1 MKSIKLL
8 PNLCELPGHDSVQPR
23 SFREIITELTNAIPE
38 SEGPEGVQTSGPPFV
53 RPYDLIRSTT
63 DGLTVLSNRSGIP
76 LPDSTLGIQPYTED
90 IIASLPLI
98 CHALENGN
106 RFNEADRTGP
116 NEGRIVRTLMLMAR
130 MGISTVLKSVNSSD
144 NSAVKKIASETGK
157 AASRTG
163 GRSYKKGAKVASRTA
178 SKVAGEATKRGLM
191 WGAAKV
197 ASKVTGKVAGKVIG
211 AVAGGAAGSL
221 VPGVGNAAVAAAGA
235 VAGAAVGTVIDNFV
249 GSMFNNHDSPNGLT
263 EYLDRHLQPH
273 MLDLALDITGLT
285 NDDLFYYKN
294 KPRIDTAALRFH
306 RAARELAASPR

>member
-38 SEGPEGVQTSGPPFV
+38 SKGPEGVHTSGPPFV

-63 DGLTVLSNRSGIP
+63 DGLTVLSNGSGIP
-76 LPDSTLGIQPYTED
+76 LPDSTLGIQPYTGD

-130 MGISTVLKSVNSSD
+130 MGISTVLKSVSSSD
-144 NSAVKKIASETGK
+144 NRAVKKIASETGK
-157 AASRTG
+157 AASRT
-163 GRSYKKGAKVASRTA
+163 A
-178 SKVAGEATKRGLM
+178 SKVAGEATKKGLK

-197 ASKVTGKVAGKVIG
+197 AGKIIG
-211 AVAGGAAGSL
+211 TVAGGAAGSWA
-221 VPGVGNAAVAAAGA
+221 PGVGNAALAAAGA

-249 GSMFNNHDSPNGLT
+249 GNMFNNHNSPNGLT

-294 KPRIDTAALRFH
+294 KPRIDTAALSFH
-306 RAARELAASPR
+306 QAARALTASPA